1 MLFELKIPSFYIF
14 YRNMAEIILQL
25 IRACSNIYLLINL
38 LPSQSMQNLCQQ
50 ILDLPRR

>member
-1 MLFELKIPSFYIF
+1 MLFELKIPSFYTF

-38 LPSQSMQNLCQQ
+38 FQNPLPSFPA
-50 ILDLPRR
+50 IIAG